1 MTVVVGGSNAC
12 SVGRF
17 VCEGGCWSW
26 LLVVVALV
34 MASVVLSS
42 PPPPTYLLMLS
53 SMSSCCDVRASY
65 SRKQIMQKSVVRV
78 WARLWGEGHALA

>member
-1 MTVVVGGSNAC
+1 MVAGRGGVGDGVGGPLIA
-12 SVGRF
+12 
-17 VCEGGCWSW
+17 
-26 LLVVVALV
+26 
-34 MASVVLSS
+34 
-42 PPPPTYLLMLS
+42 PPPTYLLMLS